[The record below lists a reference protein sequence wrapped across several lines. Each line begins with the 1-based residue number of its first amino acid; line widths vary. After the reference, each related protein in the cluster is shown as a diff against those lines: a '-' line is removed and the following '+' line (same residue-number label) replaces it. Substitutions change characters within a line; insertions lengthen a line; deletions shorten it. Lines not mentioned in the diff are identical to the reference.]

1 MNNHEISASALIG
14 APADKVYS
22 IIADYRNGHPH
33 ILPKSAFESL
43 TVEKGGV
50 GAGTEISCTMKIAG
64 RRQTFH
70 AVITEPEP
78 GRVLVETIPA
88 SGSATTFTVEP
99 RNDGAQAYVTIT
111 TRVTVRGGLLG
122 SIEKF
127 LTTRALQPIFEKEL
141 QLLNSFAKQ

>member
-1 MNNHEISASALIG
+1 MNYHEVSASLLIT

-33 ILPKSAFESL
+33 ILPKPAFESL
-43 TVEKGGV
+43 TVEKGGI
-50 GAGTEISCTMKIAG
+50 GAGTEVSCTMKIAG

-78 GRVLVETIPA
+78 GHVLVETIPA

-99 RNDGAQAYVTIT
+99 RNDGAQADVTIA

>member
-1 MNNHEISASALIG
+1 MNNHEISASALIT

-22 IIADYRNGHPH
+22 IIADYRNGHPY
-33 ILPKSAFESL
+33 ILPKPAFESL
-43 TVEKGGV
+43 TVEKGGI
-50 GAGTEISCTMKIAG
+50 GAGTEISCIMKVAG
-64 RRQTFH
+64 RRQTFY

-78 GRVLVETIPA
+78 GRVLVETIPV
-88 SGSATTFTVEP
+88 SGSVTTFTVEP
-99 RNDGAQAYVTIT
+99 CNDGAQAFVTIT